1 MGIASGDMF
10 DCPNCAGLT
19 LRAEEHHGVWTV
31 HEAKKASCPI
41 GNEPVFLP
49 DDVQPG
55 DIIECHGAK
64 HRVTYEFGSYA
75 LVKAD
80 R

>member
-1 MGIASGDMF
+1 MF

-19 LRAEEHHGVWTV
+19 LRTEEHDGVWTV
-31 HEAKKASCPI
+31 HEVKKASCPI
-41 GNEPVFLP
+41 GNEPVTLP

-55 DIIECHGAK
+55 DIIECHSAR

-75 LVKAD
+75 LVRAD

>member
-1 MGIASGDMF
+1 MF
-10 DCPNCAGLT
+10 ECPNCAGLT
-19 LRAEEHHGVWTV
+19 LRATESNGVWTV
-31 HEAKKASCPI
+31 REVKTASCPI
-41 GNEPVFLP
+41 GDEPVLLP

-55 DIIECHGAK
+55 DIVECHSAR

-75 LVKAD
+75 LVPVD

>member
-1 MGIASGDMF
+1 MF

-19 LRAEEHHGVWTV
+19 LRAIEANGVWTV
-31 HEAKKASCPI
+31 REVKKASCPI
-41 GNEPVFLP
+41 GNELVVLP

-55 DIIECHGAK
+55 DLVECHGAR

-75 LVKAD
+75 LVRAA
-80 R
+80 RTP